1 MTPEQQTAF
10 TDWLKKNAPSP
21 KCPACTGEKFDFGL
35 VVGPSEMMEPGV
47 AGVVKGASP
56 KTAVAQLICRK
67 CGCSLY
73 FDAQKIGIPL
83 PK

>member
-1 MTPEQQTAF
+1 MTKEQLAAF
-10 TDWLKKNAPSP
+10 NEWLKKNAPSP
-21 KCPACTGEKFDFGL
+21 KCPACTGESFDYGL
-35 VVGPSEMMEPGV
+35 VVAPSELMAPGA
-47 AGVVKGASP
+47 AGVVKGAGP
-56 KTAVAQLICRK
+56 NTAVAQLICKK